1 MTQNTSSQKPLQRI
15 LIILS
20 GLAFAG
26 TSIFGIAELFMKA
39 SQEPPRN
46 TQTAATAKNSQL
58 QEMAKGYERVVQR
71 EPENQFALQKLVEIR
86 LQMNDLQGAVAPMEK
101 LVKLNPDNAQYKAL
115 LEGIKQRVGTAG
127 TTGTT
132 EKKSDRPDANG
143 KEAPKK

>member
-1 MTQNTSSQKPLQRI
+1 MTQNTTSQKPLQRI

-26 TSIFGIAELFMKA
+26 TSIFGMAELFMKA
-39 SQEPPRN
+39 SQEPPKN
-46 TQTAATAKNSQL
+46 AQTAATAKNSQL
-58 QEMAKGYERVVQR
+58 EEMAKGYERVLER

-115 LEGIKQRVGTAG
+115 LEGIKQRVGT
-127 TTGTT
+127 TGTAG
-132 EKKSDRPDANG
+132 KKSDRPEANR
-143 KEAPKK
+143 K